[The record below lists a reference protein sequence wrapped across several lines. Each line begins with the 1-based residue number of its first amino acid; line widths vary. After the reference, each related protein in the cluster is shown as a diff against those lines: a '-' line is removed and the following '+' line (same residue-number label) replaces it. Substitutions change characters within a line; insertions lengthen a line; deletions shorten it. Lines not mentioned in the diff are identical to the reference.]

1 MSRWANGTEG
11 GAILP
16 GKNSVYGI
24 DGCSGGLPC
33 DISGFRAEHSISLDA
48 TTAGGGKPPQ
58 LLQVILCMHQ
68 QQVSIGC
75 RNDRATSDALQQSR
89 ALQVLLKHGDSEG
102 TFRVVPGLVTLKAGI

>member
-1 MSRWANGTEG
+1 MSRWANGAEG

-33 DISGFRAEHSISLDA
+33 DISGFRAEHSIRFDA
-48 TTAGGGKPPQ
+48 TTAGGSKPPQ

-68 QQVSIGC
+68 QQVGIGC